1 MVKEKK
7 HRINPLTRI
16 HARELRHGQTPIE
29 ERLWRELRSR
39 QLVGMKFRRQH
50 PIGSF
55 IVDFYCA
62 DKRLVVEIDGDSH
75 ADQIAYDKRRTKWLE
90 DHGYR
95 VIRFT
100 NREVLNQLSAVL
112 EKIMRVCSED
122 RSID

>member
-1 MVKEKK
+1 
-7 HRINPLTRI
+7 
-16 HARELRHGQTPIE
+16 
-29 ERLWRELRSR
+29 
-39 QLVGMKFRRQH
+39 MKFRRQH

-75 ADQIAYDKRRTKWLE
+75 TDQIAYDKKRTKWLE
-90 DHGYR
+90 DQGYH

-112 EKIMRVCSED
+112 DNIIRVCSED